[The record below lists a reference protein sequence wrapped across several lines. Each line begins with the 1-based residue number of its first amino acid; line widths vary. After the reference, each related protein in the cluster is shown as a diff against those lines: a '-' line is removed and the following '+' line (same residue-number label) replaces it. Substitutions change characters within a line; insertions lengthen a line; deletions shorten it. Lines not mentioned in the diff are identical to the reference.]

1 MSVPILLLGL
11 LQGLTE
17 FLPVSSS
24 GHLVLAQSVIP
35 GFSQPG
41 ALLDVVLHL
50 GTLVAVCVY
59 FRRDLFLL
67 SLACFSERDPE
78 AAASRRLLWLL
89 IAGSIPTAIIGLTF
103 REQFEALFS
112 DPRSVACALLVTGG
126 LLFITDRIS
135 RPGRTLA
142 DMSLVDGIVI
152 GIAQGLAIIPGISRS
167 GTTIATGVLLGLERD
182 LLVRYSFLLS
192 IPVIGGAFCL
202 QLLLHWEEIG
212 QGVDVFSYTLG
223 TLAAAIVGYLS
234 IPLLVRLTRSQ
245 NLSVFSYYC
254 WLLGG
259 LALFFF

>member
-17 FLPVSSS
+17 FLPISSS
-24 GHLVLAQSVIP
+24 GHLVLAQNFIP

-41 ALLDVVLHL
+41 ALLEVVLHL
-50 GTLVAVCVY
+50 GTLMAVCIY

-67 SLACFSERDPE
+67 CLACFSDQAPE

-89 IAGSIPTAIIGLTF
+89 IVGSIPTAIIGLAF
-103 REQFEALFS
+103 REQFETLFS
-112 DPRSVACALLVTGG
+112 DPRSAAWALLVTGG
-126 LLFITDRIS
+126 LLFITDRVS
-135 RPGRTLA
+135 QPGRGLA
-142 DMSLVDGIVI
+142 DMRLVDCVVI

-202 QLLLHWEEIG
+202 QLLSHWGEIG
-212 QGVDVFSYTLG
+212 QGIDIFSYTLG

-245 NLSVFSYYC
+245 HLSVFSYYC
-254 WLLGG
+254 WALGG
-259 LALFFF
+259 LALLFV